1 MEQHCPG
8 QKWEPETKWKR
19 QEDEGWEAK
28 VTGPC
33 CDDVTGFMHSE
44 AKRFR
49 GATNRNELR
58 TSPMR

>member
-1 MEQHCPG
+1 MEQHCQARSG
-8 QKWEPETKWKR
+8 LETKWKR
-19 QEDEGWEAK
+19 QEDEGREAK
-28 VTGPC
+28 ATGPC

-44 AKRFR
+44 VKRYG